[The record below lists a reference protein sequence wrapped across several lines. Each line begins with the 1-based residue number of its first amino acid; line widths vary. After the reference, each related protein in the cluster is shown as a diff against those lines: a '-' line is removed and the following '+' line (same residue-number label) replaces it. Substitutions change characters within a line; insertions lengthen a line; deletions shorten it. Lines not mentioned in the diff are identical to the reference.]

1 LDLGYKIWCLVT
13 QAEIENPGAEA
24 LCKVSST
31 KQFSDLSD
39 VESGRTR
46 KVDTVKRFL
55 TAVVL
60 SAILFCTTPQ
70 PQLNNQVH
78 VESVARTAK
87 AASIT
92 ADKQT
97 VSAATPEKVAQAETP
112 KITATTVIAPEPLQ
126 PPVTQEVAQPSITDA
141 EAEAKAFIYH
151 KESSNNPAAENY
163 LGCYGLGQDC
173 NGIVKKKC
181 GADYTCQDAFFTDYM
196 ARRYGS
202 WSKAKA
208 FWLASVDINGKE
220 VGNWW

>member
-1 LDLGYKIWCLVT
+1 MTEVV
-13 QAEIENPGAEA
+13 IEKA
-24 LCKVSST
+24 
-31 KQFSDLSD
+31 
-39 VESGRTR
+39 R
-46 KVDTVKRFL
+46 KVDTVKKYF
-55 TAVVL
+55 TAVLL
-60 SAILFCTTPQ
+60 SALLCSLPTMQIDKSTSKIAANTVAVVKTEKPKDKVEVANKTPEAVK
-70 PQLNNQVH
+70 PTEVVSPPT
-78 VESVARTAK
+78 VE
-87 AASIT
+87 
-92 ADKQT
+92 QT
-97 VSAATPEKVAQAETP
+97 VAATPPT
-112 KITATTVIAPEPLQ
+112 
-126 PPVTQEVAQPSITDA
+126 TDA

>member
-1 LDLGYKIWCLVT
+1 MKYVL
-13 QAEIENPGAEA
+13 
-24 LCKVSST
+24 
-31 KQFSDLSD
+31 
-39 VESGRTR
+39 
-46 KVDTVKRFL
+46 
-55 TAVVL
+55 AVVL

-78 VESVARTAK
+78 AN
-87 AASIT
+87 
-92 ADKQT
+92 KQT
-97 VSAATPEKVAQAETP
+97 VSAATPEKVAQAETS
-112 KITATTVIAPEPLQ
+112 KTTATTLIAPEPLQ
-126 PPVTQEVAQPSITDA
+126 PPVTQEVAQPPTTDA